1 MQLDSGQDH
10 ISYHIISYHTIS
22 YHIISYLYV
31 IYTLSLSILVASL
44 TLFSFVLLYFQCP
57 CRQDNAPAKKALY
70 TGAVQNSQL
79 DDRNTAQEL
88 QNDGK
93 EIAVCMVLV

>member
-10 ISYHIISYHTIS
+10 IISYNIISCHIIS
-22 YHIISYLYV
+22 LYILY
-31 IYTLSLSILVASL
+31 IYTHSLSILVASL
-44 TLFSFVLLYFQCP
+44 MLFSFVLLYFQCP

-79 DDRNTAQEL
+79 DDHNTAQEL